1 MKCKQAPVKFCLK
14 ISDLPFE
21 FIVTKIT
28 IKRKLKEFL
37 YTVKFYLNKIIIIT
51 NADKDKNVKIY
62 ENISLIFIIRD
73 FSSFGAIC
81 SFSPSLRAY
90 LS

>member
-1 MKCKQAPVKFCLK
+1 MKCKQAPVKFCLN

-51 NADKDKNVKIY
+51 NADKDKNVNIY
-62 ENISLIFIIRD
+62 ENISFIFILRD
-73 FSSFGAIC
+73 FSSLGAIC
-81 SFSPSLRAY
+81 SFSPRAY